1 MNIANFC
8 GINIIENKHFP
19 MRKPKMVLSKDVAV
33 SDAFRESFNAWL
45 KDFFGEQSYMIMM
58 DTSLIGVSK
67 NTIVGDTM
75 TFDKLMA
82 AVMKANG

>member
-1 MNIANFC
+1 MQIGNFC

-33 SDAFRESFNAWL
+33 SDAFRDSFNAWL

-58 DTSLIGVSK
+58 DASFFGGSK

-82 AVMKANG
+82 AVVKAKG

>member
-1 MNIANFC
+1 MQMGNFC

-33 SDAFRESFNAWL
+33 SDAFRDRFNAWL

-58 DTSLIGVSK
+58 DTSSLGGNK
-67 NTIVGDTM
+67 NTIVSDTM
-75 TFDKLMA
+75 TMAKLMA
-82 AVMKANG
+82 AVVKAKV